1 MTWSYILNIDRGP
14 YSIYIY
20 TYTYIYIY
28 IYIYIYTCVYIYI
41 YIYTYPS
48 RYFMVPPAIGYKK
61 TARFFSAFDSGNLA
75 GAQFARPRPAS
86 EAVSKKAPD
95 RWAPRYLFSSF
106 GYGSSRAQS
115 NQDFGAHRRRRR
127 RYGSSHLV
135 PQLDDW
141 SKRSTKICGSRG
153 LEVPN
158 LQSKKGVSRVPG
170 PAVSRCAVGSRSG
183 WQLSFLRKD
192 GVRVESIGS
201 GGFC

>member
-20 TYTYIYIY
+20 TYTYIYIH
-28 IYIYIYTCVYIYI
+28 V
-41 YIYTYPS
+41 YIYTYTPTLADIS
-48 RYFMVPPAIGYKK
+48 WFPPAIGYKK

-158 LQSKKGVSRVPG
+158 LRSKKGVSRVPG